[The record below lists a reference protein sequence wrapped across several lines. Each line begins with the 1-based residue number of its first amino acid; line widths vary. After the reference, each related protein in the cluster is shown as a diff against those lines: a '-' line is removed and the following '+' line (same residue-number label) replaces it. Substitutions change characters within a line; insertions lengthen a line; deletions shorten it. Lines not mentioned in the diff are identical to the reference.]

1 MKLGNGNKYIIGYD
15 LCDDYS
21 QISYTQAGEDW
32 VETLSSVAGEE
43 NLRIPTALC
52 KKQGVNQWFYGNEA
66 LRNEGEGGILIRNL
80 LQLAVDGEI
89 VLVDGSEFSPV
100 ALLTLFVKRS
110 LGLLAQLGDS
120 FKIDCLV
127 FTCEQMHPRLLE
139 VLGEVVA
146 GMKLKTDKVYFISHT
161 ESYYYYM
168 LHQPAELWKFK
179 SLLLDYHWGAREL
192 RVYQMEANQR
202 TQPVAVFI
210 DKSSM
215 NTNYI
220 PLAANE
226 ESLSDGEKER
236 LDQQFHGAVRE
247 LCMNQMISS
256 VYLIGQGFQGEWM
269 QESLKYLCKG
279 RRVFQGNNLFSK
291 GACYY
296 MQESLMPSEA
306 GTQNILLGQDNLRTN
321 IGMNVFRQGQ
331 ESYLALLDAGV
342 KWFEASKSIE
352 FYLQDGDRVELLVT
366 PLMERRSS
374 TAKLMLTDLPGGIS
388 RLRMDLCFR
397 SENLL
402 EVSIEDLGFGDIRP
416 ATGRVWREEL
426 KIY

>member
-1 MKLGNGNKYIIGYD
+1 MKLGSSNKYIIGYD
-15 LCDDYS
+15 LSDDYS

-43 NLRIPTALC
+43 NLRIPTVLC

-66 LRNEGEGGILIRNL
+66 LRNENEDGILIRNL
-80 LQLAVDGEI
+80 LKLAVDGET
-89 VLVDGSEFSPV
+89 VLVDGKEFSPV

-110 LGLLAQLGDS
+110 LGLIAQLGDTA
-120 FKIDCLV
+120 KIDSLV
-127 FTCEQMHPRLLE
+127 FTCRQMEPRLLE
-139 VLGEVVA
+139 VLGEVVT

-179 SLLLDYHWGAREL
+179 SLLVDYHWGAREL
-192 RVYQMEANQR
+192 AVYQMEANQR

-210 DKSSM
+210 DQGHVDM
-215 NTNYI
+215 NYL
-220 PLAANE
+220 PLATDENSLTENE
-226 ESLSDGEKER
+226 KSR
-236 LDQQFHGAVRE
+236 LDQQFLGGIRE

-256 VYLIGQGFQGEWM
+256 VYLIGEGFQGQWM

-296 MQESLMPSEA
+296 LLELLQPSEV
-306 GTQNILLGQDNLRTN
+306 GQQNILLGQDNLRTN
-321 IGMNVFRQGQ
+321 IGMTIFRQGQ

-342 KWFEASKSIE
+342 KWFEADKSIE
-352 FYLQDGDRVELLVT
+352 FYLQDSNQVELMIT

-374 TAKLMLTDLPGGIS
+374 TAKLILTDLPGDIS
-388 RLRMDLCFR
+388 RLKMDLCFK
-397 SENLL
+397 SPNLL
-402 EVSIEDLGFGDIRP
+402 SVCVEDLGFGSIRP
-416 ATGRVWREEL
+416 ATGRVWQEEL